1 MSLKSLFLPKLKGTD
16 EIRKN
21 KNLVYSI
28 PCNDCDK
35 VYIGE
40 TGRMRDTR
48 INEHKS
54 KIRTLSSDSK
64 IVEHILNF
72 KHKFEFSNTKA
83 LAFENDWRK
92 RIIKESILT
101 NRTLGKSIN
110 ETKHTLQV
118 IS

>member
-1 MSLKSLFLPKLKGTD
+1 MPKLKGTD
-16 EIRKN
+16 ENRKS

-28 PCNDCDK
+28 PCKDCDT

-40 TGRMRDTR
+40 TGRMKETH

-54 KIRTLSSDSK
+54 KVKTLSSDSK
-64 IVEHILNF
+64 IVEHILKF
-72 KHKFEFSNTKA
+72 KHKFDFSNTKA
-83 LAFENDWRK
+83 LAFESDWRK

-101 NRTLGKSIN
+101 NRTLGKTIN
-110 ETKHTLQV
+110 ETKHTIQV